1 MGVGVGRT
9 GVGSRG
15 GGVGSFGTCNGDS
28 GLEAR
33 TGSVSTGSVSTCS
46 VSAGPVSSGS
56 VSATGG
62 VYFSGDSGA
71 FT

>member
-33 TGSVSTGSVSTCS
+33 TGSVS
-46 VSAGPVSSGS
+46 AGPVNSGS